1 MNRYFRPIISS
12 IAGGVFIAIII
23 VLAGIQ
29 SSDFPLLFLTHG
41 MAGFAGGYA
50 VYFMFETTPSYTRR
64 KILQGVAR
72 MREMYAR
79 SNDLDQISKMT
90 ALNQVED
97 LLTEIK

>member
-1 MNRYFRPIISS
+1 MNKYFRPIISS
-12 IAGGVFIAIII
+12 IAGGVFIAVMI

-50 VYFMFETTPSYTRR
+50 VYFMFETTPYYTRK
-64 KILQGVAR
+64 KILQGVIR
-72 MREMYAR
+72 MQEMYAR
-79 SNDLDQISKMT
+79 SNDMDQMFKLT
-90 ALNQVED
+90 ALKQVEA